1 MVVPN
6 PSFPQ
11 PHGEAP
17 QSGDQTNLD
26 RPLHLVPG
34 SNLATSNVA
43 RSSFGQRLLNGP
55 CIAIATLIAALAV
68 FALLKWLLIQ
78 DAQRSPFLAAY
89 GSVVT
94 AFLLSRA
101 LAGHRYRIPSL
112 SEAVLPSVAF
122 IVPVKNE
129 GLMIG
134 VTIRGLFEAKYPD
147 DRFEVVVVNDGSDDE
162 TATVLRIAQRAHPHL
177 KVINLPTNVGKRHAM
192 AAGIRATDSDVVV
205 VIDSDTLIEPN
216 AVSLLVR
223 SFVDDKVAA
232 VAGLTNILNEDH
244 NTLTRV
250 QALIYEISFLVHKS
264 AEALLGS
271 VTCCPGCFSAYR
283 RECIAPLLD
292 EWSTQT
298 FLGRETIFG
307 DDRALTML
315 LLRDGWNVRFDAEA
329 VAHTEAPEKLRG
341 YLRQQLRWKK
351 SWIQQG
357 FRACRFMWRRPV
369 VAALWFYTGFALS
382 FLGPHV
388 LLRAFVIGPIFHHA
402 FPWRLALGTWA
413 IGSGFSAYLSLRR
426 GDTKRLKAI
435 WAYPLVAIV
444 LTLQMPFAI
453 ARLADSKW
461 GTR

>member
-1 MVVPN
+1 MALTHSSEEWKTPLRRALPSPAIAPETSASLYAVPN
-6 PSFPQ
+6 PTAPAVQ
-11 PHGEAP
+11 PHHV
-17 QSGDQTNLD
+17 S
-26 RPLHLVPG
+26 VPFAAG
-34 SNLATSNVA
+34 LTLLAS
-43 RSSFGQRLLNGP
+43 
-55 CIAIATLIAALAV
+55 LIVYV
-68 FALLKWLLIQ
+68 FLKWLLIQ
-78 DAQRSPFLAAY
+78 DAERSPLLAIY
-89 GSVVT
+89 GAVVT
-94 AFLLSRA
+94 AYLFSRTI
-101 LAGHRYRIPSL
+101 AGHRYRPATF
-112 SEAVLPSVAF
+112 ETTVLPSVAF

-134 VTIRGLFEAKYPD
+134 VTIRRLFDAQYPD

-162 TATVLRIAQRAHPHL
+162 TATVLRIAQRSHPHL
-177 KVINLPTNVGKRHAM
+177 KVINLPKNVGKRHAM
-192 AAGIRATDSDVVV
+192 AAGIRATTSDVVV
-205 VIDSDTLIEPN
+205 VIDSDTLVDPN

-223 SFVDDKVAA
+223 SFGDPTVAA
-232 VAGLTNILNEDH
+232 VSGLTNILNEDASA
-244 NTLTRV
+244 LTRV
-250 QALIYEISFLVHKS
+250 QALIYEVSFRIHKS
-264 AEALLGS
+264 AEALMSS

-292 EWSTQT
+292 EWSSQT
-298 FLGRETIFG
+298 FFGRETIFG

-315 LLRDGWNVRFDAEA
+315 LLREGWNVRFDPDA
-329 VAHTEAPEKLRG
+329 VAHTEAPVKLRG

-357 FRACRFMWRRPV
+357 LRATKFMWRRPLLS
-369 VAALWFYTGFALS
+369 ALWFYVGFALS

-402 FPWRLALGTWA
+402 FPWRLLLGTFA
-413 IGSGFSAYLSLRR
+413 IGAAFAAYLCFRR

-435 WAYPLVAIV
+435 LAYPFVAIL

>member
-1 MVVPN
+1 V
-6 PSFPQ
+6 SF
-11 PHGEAP
+11 
-17 QSGDQTNLD
+17 
-26 RPLHLVPG
+26 
-34 SNLATSNVA
+34 
-43 RSSFGQRLLNGP
+43 
-55 CIAIATLIAALAV
+55 LAV
-68 FALLKWLLIQ
+68 VTIVAAFVVFVFLKWLLIQ
-78 DAQRSPFLAAY
+78 DADRSPFLAVY

-94 AFLLSRA
+94 AFLVSRA
-101 LAGHRYRIPSL
+101 LAGHHHRTPALR
-112 SEAVLPSVAF
+112 EAVLPSVAF

-134 VTIRGLFEAKYPD
+134 VTIRGLFEANYPD

-162 TATVLRIAQRAHPHL
+162 TATVLRIAQRAHPRL
-177 KVINLPTNVGKRHAM
+177 KVIELPTNVGKRHAM
-192 AAGIRATDSDVVV
+192 AAGIRATESEIVV
-205 VIDSDTLIEPN
+205 VIDSDTLVEPN

-223 SFVDDKVAA
+223 SFADTKVAA
-232 VAGLTNILNEDH
+232 VSGLTNILNEDA
-244 NTLTRV
+244 NILTRV
-250 QALIYEISFLVHKS
+250 QGLIYEISFLIHKS

-315 LLRDGWNVRFDAEA
+315 LLRDGWDVRFDAQA

-357 FRACRFMWRRPV
+357 LRACKFMWRRPL

-388 LLRAFVIGPIFHHA
+388 LLRAFIIGPVYHHA
-402 FPWRLALGTWA
+402 IPWRLALGSWA
-413 IGSGFSAYLSLRR
+413 IGAGFAAYLSLRR

-435 WAYPLVAIV
+435 WAYPLIGVL

-453 ARLADSKW
+453 ARLADSTW

>member
-1 MVVPN
+1 MALPSPQYRSPGPDVPDSGDRTLSA
-6 PSFPQ
+6 PVGLRPLQAVADQPPAPQ
-11 PHGEAP
+11 PAGGSRLRAP
-17 QSGDQTNLD
+17 
-26 RPLHLVPG
+26 
-34 SNLATSNVA
+34 LAA
-43 RSSFGQRLLNGP
+43 
-55 CIAIATLIAALAV
+55 AATMAAAV
-68 FALLKWLLIQ
+68 VVYMFLKWLLIQ
-78 DAQRSPFLAAY
+78 DAERSPLLAIY
-89 GSVVT
+89 GTVVT
-94 AFLLSRA
+94 AYLVSRT
-101 LAGHRYRIPSL
+101 LAGHRYRLSSL
-112 SEAVLPSVAF
+112 DTAVLPSVAF

-134 VTIRGLFEAKYPD
+134 VTIRGLFEAQYPD

-162 TATVLRIAQRAHPHL
+162 TATVLRIAKRAHPHL
-177 KVINLPTNVGKRHAM
+177 KVIDLPKNVGKRHAM
-192 AAGIRATDSDVVV
+192 AAGIRATTSDVVV
-205 VIDSDTLIEPN
+205 VIDSDTLVEPN

-223 SFVDDKVAA
+223 SFADPSVAA
-232 VAGLTNILNEDH
+232 VSGLTNILNEDVSV
-244 NTLTRV
+244 LTRV
-250 QALIYEISFLVHKS
+250 QALIYEISFKIHKS
-264 AEALLGS
+264 AEALFGS

-315 LLRDGWNVRFDAEA
+315 LLREGWNVRFDADA
-329 VAHTEAPEKLRG
+329 VAHTEAPERFRG

-357 FRACRFMWRRPV
+357 LRACRFMWRRPLLS
-369 VAALWFYTGFALS
+369 ALWFYTGFALS
-382 FLGPHV
+382 FVGPHV
-388 LLRAFVIGPIFHHA
+388 LLRAFIIGPVFHHS
-402 FPWRLALGTWA
+402 FPWRLLLGTWA
-413 IGSGFSAYLSLRR
+413 IGAGFAAYLSLRR

-435 WAYPLVAIV
+435 WAYPLVAIL